1 LRPEGKKV
9 SVVLPTYCEKDN
21 IVPLIH
27 GLHEN
32 IAAPLEIIVVDD
44 ASPDGTADVVAAL
57 ADPDVKLIR
66 RKARGL
72 AAAFNRGIIESTGDI
87 ICWMDADTCMPPEVL
102 RQMVDKLDEYDIAIG
117 SRYAE
122 GGSDNRAWVRVTS
135 SRMVNGFARWLLG
148 GGIGDYDSGFIAIRR
163 EVFDHVTIMPYG
175 YGEYFIEMICDAHRS
190 GLKITE
196 VGYAFKDRT
205 EGFSKSM
212 PSLFSFMRTGTH
224 YFYRIVKVWSRLGG
238 K

>member
-1 LRPEGKKV
+1 MRPEGKKV

-72 AAAFNRGIIESTGDI
+72 AAAFNRGIIESTGNI

-117 SRYAE
+117 SRYGS
-122 GGSDNRAWVRVTS
+122 GGVVDLWLDGDEPRLRWNDLGSAS
-135 SRMVNGFARWLLG
+135 SGWGAA
-148 GGIGDYDSGFIAIRR
+148 S
-163 EVFDHVTIMPYG
+163 
-175 YGEYFIEMICDAHRS
+175 C
-190 GLKITE
+190 
-196 VGYAFKDRT
+196 
-205 EGFSKSM
+205 
-212 PSLFSFMRTGTH
+212 
-224 YFYRIVKVWSRLGG
+224 G